1 MIYRFEED
9 SDKKM
14 QLFDE
19 LFQLLI
25 ESDSAF
31 NYCYQYFI
39 EDVTG
44 WRFEEE
50 LRERRE
56 NGISDRYFLS
66 RHMASWIPWES
77 SADKLIARI
86 RKMADEE

>member
-1 MIYRFEED
+1 
-9 SDKKM
+9 M

-19 LFQLLI
+19 LYRILV
-25 ESDSAF
+25 ESDKAF

-56 NGISDRYFLS
+56 NGISERYLLS
-66 RHMASWIPWES
+66 RYMASWIPWEPC
-77 SADKLIARI
+77 ADKLIARV
-86 RKMADEE
+86 REQGRC

>member
-1 MIYRFEED
+1 M
-9 SDKKM
+9 
-14 QLFDE
+14 
-19 LFQLLI
+19 

-44 WRFEEE
+44 WRLEEE

-56 NGISDRYFLS
+56 NGISERYVLS
-66 RHMASWIPWES
+66 RYMASWIPWE
-77 SADKLIARI
+77 
-86 RKMADEE
+86 E